1 MRPTHRRRRSGRV
14 RAVLSLGLLLGLT
27 QVGTLAS
34 WTDSATVQGGGFSSG
49 TLDLKVGESAA
60 DQLTGQGGSW
70 THTNLTLA
78 AMAPGESVAKAL
90 TVGNGGSVA
99 LTYDA
104 TVVTTE
110 QRPLQR
116 HHARAPGDRRRGRDG
131 REHRHP
137 GGQQPHRHV
146 HGRHRDLAHEHERQ
160 HHGVR
165 ACTARCSRWLP
176 ARPGPTACSRSS
188 RRQHPTPCRAR
199 RPRSPSP
206 STRSS
211 DMRARAATSLREA
224 ALTVGAGL
232 GLVCLLL
239 AVAAP
244 LVGVRLLVFES
255 GSMSPTVET
264 GGVALTRTVA
274 ADDLAVG
281 DVVSVIP
288 ASGVRVTHRIVDIDR
303 TGGQTL
309 LSLRGDANQA
319 PDPVPYPVTEADRVI
334 VHVNHLGFVVDA
346 LASPYAVFGAGVF
359 VAVLLMLA
367 FRRRGPV
374 HQ

>member
-1 MRPTHRRRRSGRV
+1 
-14 RAVLSLGLLLGLT
+14 
-27 QVGTLAS
+27 
-34 WTDSATVQGGGFSSG
+34 
-49 TLDLKVGESAA
+49 
-60 DQLTGQGGSW
+60 
-70 THTNLTLA
+70 
-78 AMAPGESVAKAL
+78 
-90 TVGNGGSVA
+90 
-99 LTYDA
+99 
-104 TVVTTE
+104 
-110 QRPLQR
+110 
-116 HHARAPGDRRRGRDG
+116 
-131 REHRHP
+131 
-137 GGQQPHRHV
+137 
-146 HGRHRDLAHEHERQ
+146 
-160 HHGVR
+160 
-165 ACTARCSRWLP
+165 
-176 ARPGPTACSRSS
+176 
-188 RRQHPTPCRAR
+188 
-199 RPRSPSP
+199 
-206 STRSS
+206 
-211 DMRARAATSLREA
+211 MRARAATSLREA

-255 GSMSPTVET
+255 GAMSPPGET
-264 GGVALTRTVA
+264 GGVARTRTVA

-367 FRRRGPV
+367 FRRRRPRSTSSGRHRAPVMAGVVVAIALVGAGSLLPSRVMPTAAAFTDTAAVPTGNLSSFTVPAPVVSCGTLIVGTTTLTWTPVARATGYTLHYGANGSITENVGPGV
-374 HQ
+374 TSKTFSGLATSGVFSVEARVGSWSSATSNAKNYTVLLLLVGVCTNV